1 MSRTVVIIG
10 VLILGVGF
18 LGGAGYAW
26 IENDLAHRGQATY
39 AITGMEGADLAPAS
53 TVPDNAS
60 VIAYRDLPPK
70 AQQAFDKTRQGNGK
84 VLWGQADR
92 QAVEAILPYST
103 EYVEYNGDYYQILVL
118 SGHRGAQYWR
128 RSLLMFLGSGG
139 IGVAFIGFGV
149 KELLREWN

>member
-1 MSRTVVIIG
+1 MVIAG
-10 VLILGVGF
+10 GLLLGLGF

-26 IENDLAHRGQATY
+26 VENDLTHRGQATY
-39 AITGMEGADLAPAS
+39 AITGMEGSDLAPTS

-70 AQQAFDKTRQGNGK
+70 AQQAFDRARQGHGN

-92 QAVEAILPYST
+92 RAVEAILPYST

-128 RSLLMFLGSGG
+128 RGLLTFIGSGV
-139 IGVAFIGFGV
+139 IGLACIGFGV
-149 KELLREWN
+149 RELLRA